1 MLLGIDHLV
10 IAVADPDAA
19 AAELEAELGLAATGG
34 GRHDAGTHNRL
45 VFLGDA
51 YLELIGVWDRARALA
66 HPIGAAVVRALDAGL
81 PGLVTY
87 AVATDGARREV
98 MALRATGSAV
108 SDVVGGAR
116 VRPDGETVAWHCAFP
131 PLLGPA
137 EPPFLIEHELNG
149 AEWGVEARRA
159 RASFVHPFGGT
170 ARLVGIEIVVPD
182 PAATA
187 AAYAAVIG
195 VAVPPGPGPVPGE
208 REVRIGG
215 QSVRLVPPG
224 AGPAGV
230 GISAARGRA
239 TRDAAARDSATRD
252 AAARDAAAAEPAA
265 RVGIL
270 ATAGGRVLRDLFGV
284 RFARR
289 DLFGVRFARL

>member
-19 AAELEAELGLAATGG
+19 AAALESELGLAATGG
-34 GRHDAGTHNRL
+34 GRHETGTHNRV

-51 YLELIGVWDRARALA
+51 YLELIGVWDRALALA

-98 MALRATGSAV
+98 MALRATGSAI
-108 SDVVGGAR
+108 SDVIGGAR

-131 PLLGPA
+131 PRLGPA

-170 ARLVGIEIVVPD
+170 ARLVGIEVVVPD

-187 AAYAAVIG
+187 EAYVAVIG

-208 REVRIGG
+208 REVRIGEHAL
-215 QSVRLVPPG
+215 RLVPPG

-230 GISAARGRA
+230 EISAA
-239 TRDAAARDSATRD
+239 RDAAARDSA
-252 AAARDAAAAEPAA
+252 ARESAAAEPAA

-284 RFARR
+284 RFAR
-289 DLFGVRFARL
+289 L